1 MTFLAAFAATLV
13 LLCLMAVALY
23 FGRAPTYRPSR
34 PEILALLQG
43 VLQGTTSRQRW
54 DLFVGLPVR
63 HDPELELIRLRCVVL
78 QEGDEHESA
87 AGEGVD
93 IYLFDR
99 AGRARLGK
107 IVEDLQTLIA
117 KDPVYRQF

>member
-1 MTFLAAFAATLV
+1 MTFLAAFAITLV

-34 PEILALLQG
+34 PEVLELLQG

-54 DLFVGLPVR
+54 DLFVGLPLR

-78 QEGDEHESA
+78 QEGDEHEPA

-93 IYLFDR
+93 SYLFDR

-107 IVEDLQTLIA
+107 IVEDLQALIA